1 MKEPE
6 NPTEEEVVIII
17 KKTDR
22 DNVVDILNNH
32 RIKFHQAG
40 YPGGSYKLTESYQ
53 SKMNKKKGKHQIQKE
68 HNSMLKYIAQLGCKD
83 IGEAIVLKG
92 GGAAFRRSFK
102 SEYVEK
108 K

>member
-40 YPGGSYKLTESYQ
+40 YPGGSYKLT
-53 SKMNKKKGKHQIQKE
+53 
-68 HNSMLKYIAQLGCKD
+68 
-83 IGEAIVLKG
+83 
-92 GGAAFRRSFK
+92 
-102 SEYVEK
+102 
-108 K
+108 